1 MFIPLTKVCISRF
14 VRHSDELF
22 QIIRFVYETRNQLGI
37 IYVFSH
43 MIILL
48 FGATMFYAEGRPQF
62 ESILSSC
69 WWSLVTL
76 STLGYGDKV
85 PSTVLGCIVGS
96 AAVMVGMVILS
107 LPMTIVVSK
116 FAEWYENQKKSEQA
130 SKRQFKTVSPANK
143 ISPSHSKS
151 PC

>member
-1 MFIPLTKVCISRF
+1 M
-14 VRHSDELF
+14 
-22 QIIRFVYETRNQLGI
+22 YETRNQLCI

-43 MIILL
+43 MIILM
-48 FGATMFYAEGRPQF
+48 FGATMFYAEGPPHF

-85 PSTVLGCIVGS
+85 PTTVLGCVVGS

-107 LPMTIVVSK
+107 LPMTIVVSR
-116 FAEWYENQKKSEQA
+116 FAEWYETEKKYEQA
-130 SKRQFKTVSPANK
+130 NKRNFKTVSPTT
-143 ISPSHSKS
+143 SPS
-151 PC
+151 